1 MAMSLAIFSSIG
13 IWEILILV
21 VLVVLVFGSKRLPE
35 MGRSLG
41 RGMREFK
48 DHLGD
53 RGGELKQAITDTPG
67 EIKSGLDREAHP
79 VVTEQP
85 VAQQALAGEGRVVD
99 APVATP
105 VADGQQGSAD
115 SNQAPS

>member
-1 MAMSLAIFSSIG
+1 MSLAIFSSIG
-13 IWEILILV
+13 IWEIVILV
-21 VLVVLVFGSKRLPE
+21 ALIVLIFGSKRLPE

-67 EIKSGLDREAHP
+67 EIKSGLDGEA
-79 VVTEQP
+79 EP
-85 VAQQALAGEGRVVD
+85 VAQQAVAGEGVSVE

-105 VADGQQGSAD
+105 VANGQQTAAD
-115 SNQAPS
+115 PNQTTS

>member
-1 MAMSLAIFSSIG
+1 MSLAIFSSIG
-13 IWEILILV
+13 IWEIVILV
-21 VLVVLVFGSKRLPE
+21 ALIVLIFGSKRLPE

-67 EIKSGLDREAHP
+67 EIKSGLDGEAEP
-79 VVTEQP
+79 VAEQP
-85 VAQQALAGEGRVVD
+85 VAQQAVAGEGVSVE

-105 VADGQQGSAD
+105 VANGQQTAAD
-115 SNQAPS
+115 PNQTTS